1 VEILGSLA
9 YDEAVAACLGR
20 GLCAAECEGPTTAAI
35 ANVHRKLRAFRTKMQ
50 KHRPAKLPVLPG
62 SDRTKKQDAEVV

>member
-1 VEILGSLA
+1 MEILGSLP
-9 YDEAVAACLGR
+9 YNEAVAACLGR
-20 GLCAAECEGPTTAAI
+20 GLYAAECEGLTAATI
-35 ANVHRKLRAFRTKMQ
+35 ADVHRKLRAFMTQIQ